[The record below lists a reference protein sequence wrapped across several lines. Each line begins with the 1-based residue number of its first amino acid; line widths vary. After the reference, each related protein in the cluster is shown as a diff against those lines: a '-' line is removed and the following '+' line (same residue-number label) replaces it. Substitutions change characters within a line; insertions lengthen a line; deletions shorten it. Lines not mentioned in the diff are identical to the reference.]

1 MLELQEYEIKEEYE
15 DSRSLIYAM
24 LSWTYNKYKKFD
36 LDNVLQK

>member
-24 LSWTYNKYKKFD
+24 PSWTYNKYKKFD